1 MTCHL
6 RLLLQNALS
15 GPTWKRA
22 RGVYSETR
30 SSQTSCYWSAKSHR
44 PDKDEPLS
52 RQQLS
57 RFVLRTGREHAA
69 AKACLNR
76 IQAPLVFTAL
86 HALEVRN
93 AFKLG
98 VFRGFFTAKDAA
110 SAWTNLDADLRSGR
124 LVKTAVKWPVAFRV
138 AAHLSER
145 PPSVCL

>member
-57 RFVLRTGREHAA
+57 RFVLRTGREHARRQSLSKPHSSTIGLYGA
-69 AKACLNR
+69 ACVGKYATRLSSACFAGSLPQR
-76 IQAPLVFTAL
+76 MQHLRGPTL
-86 HALEVRN
+86 
-93 AFKLG
+93 KLTCA
-98 VFRGFFTAKDAA
+98 VDDWSRR
-110 SAWTNLDADLRSGR
+110 RSN
-124 LVKTAVKWPVAFRV
+124 
-138 AAHLSER
+138 
-145 PPSVCL
+145 